1 MSTHPTF
8 DPEPAASEAAGF
20 RHPSSLVAGLACRCP
35 RCGEGRL
42 YRGYLKLA
50 PRCEAC
56 GLDFS
61 FADPADGPAFFV
73 MTGVGLLVVA
83 VWGWS
88 AVAFQPPV
96 WLQLVTA
103 LPAML
108 VGCLASLPPVKA
120 WLVAEQYVH
129 RAGEGEWESLGRH
142 GVGGFTVD
150 RRGARV
156 ENLTPEE
163 WDRSLARHA

>member
-1 MSTHPTF
+1 MSTQPTNT
-8 DPEPAASEAAGF
+8 PLPTLGARMG
-20 RHPSSLVAGLACRCP
+20 RQPSSLVAGLTCRCP

-42 YRGYLKLA
+42 FSGYLQMA

-73 MTGVGLLVVA
+73 MTGVSLLVVA
-83 VWGWS
+83 VWGWA

-96 WLQLVTA
+96 WLQLITA

-108 VGCLASLPPVKA
+108 FGCLACLRPVKA

-129 RAGEGEWESLGRH
+129 KAGEGEWESLGRH
-142 GVGGFTVD
+142 GVGGFTFD
-150 RRGARV
+150 RRAAKV
-156 ENLTPEE
+156 DNLTPEE
-163 WDRSLARHA
+163 WDSQAAHHA